1 MRNAG
6 THPTKKTKN
15 KNRFKKISVKKKKK
29 TEETLN

>member
-6 THPTKKTKN
+6 THPTQKIKDFQKIQLKKE
-15 KNRFKKISVKKKKK
+15 KKKK

>member
-6 THPTKKTKN
+6 THPTQKTTDFQK
-15 KNRFKKISVKKKKK
+15 FQLKKKKK

>member
-15 KNRFKKISVKKKKK
+15 SFSKISVKKKKKKK